1 MNLLL
6 RLENLKAGYLL
17 RSPNGCK
24 IIPAVD
30 EVNLDVLNNEIYG
43 VAGESGSGKST
54 LLKAMFVTAVEPPLR
69 ILGGKVY
76 YYPQG
81 QEVNIFA
88 LPEPEKKKLSWQYI
102 SYIPQGSMSV
112 FNPTRRIKTTFLDF
126 FRSHTERGEK
136 ELLETTREHI
146 RALGL
151 NPGVLDAYPH
161 QLSGGMKQRL
171 AIALATLLKPKVIL
185 ADEPTTAL
193 DVVAQKAVIQLLK
206 EIQKESHNTVV
217 LVTHD
222 MGVHANITTR
232 MAIMYA
238 GRIVEEGPT
247 QDIFK
252 EPLHPYTKY
261 LIDSLPRIGDKQVRE
276 GVPGNPP
283 SFLNL
288 PAGCAFHP
296 RCPYALELCKKET
309 PSLVSVGA
317 ERKVA
322 CWLRSGR

>member
-1 MNLLL
+1 MDLVL
-6 RLENLKAGYLL
+6 RSENLKAGYILQ
-17 RSPNGCK
+17 SPNGWRTV
-24 IIPAVD
+24 PAVD
-30 EVNLDVLNNEIYG
+30 GINLNVPGDEIYG
-43 VAGESGSGKST
+43 IAGESGSGKST
-54 LLKAMFVTAVEPPLR
+54 LLKALFVTAVEPPLR
-69 ILGGKVY
+69 IFGGKVY
-76 YYPQG
+76 YYPWG
-81 QEVNIFA
+81 REVNIFA
-88 LPEPEKKKLSWQYI
+88 LPESEKKRLAWQYI
-102 SYIPQGSMSV
+102 SYIPQGSMSI
-112 FNPTRRIKTTFLDF
+112 FNPIRRIKATFLDF
-126 FRSHTERGEK
+126 FRSHVEEREDK
-136 ELLETTREHI
+136 LLKMTREHI
-146 RALGL
+146 RTLGL
-151 NPGVLDAYPH
+151 GPEVLDAYPH
-161 QLSGGMKQRL
+161 QLSGGMRQRL

-206 EIQKESHNTVV
+206 EIQKESHNTVI